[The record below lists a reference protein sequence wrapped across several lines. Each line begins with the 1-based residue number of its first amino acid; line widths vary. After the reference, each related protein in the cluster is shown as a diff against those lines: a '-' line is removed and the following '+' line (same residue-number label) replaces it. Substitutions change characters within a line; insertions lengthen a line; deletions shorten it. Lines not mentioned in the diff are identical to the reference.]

1 MREEIRFLYGSVQLT
16 LDHDKSIDIPVG
28 WLLQAAVSKYLYK
41 FVIFYLIEA
50 GAGPAGGCPLSA
62 ELRSLHAQS
71 LLRHE
76 VLQKARSHSGQMT
89 GGWRLRPGLGSA
101 TCSLRVMQSWDSDG
115 GPSLLLVC

>member
-16 LDHDKSIDIPVG
+16 LDHYKSIDIPVG

-50 GAGPAGGCPLSA
+50 GPAGGYPLSA

-71 LLRHE
+71 LL
-76 VLQKARSHSGQMT
+76 
-89 GGWRLRPGLGSA
+89 
-101 TCSLRVMQSWDSDG
+101 
-115 GPSLLLVC
+115 